1 MKAYEINEH
10 FSVKRSAQMSIN
22 KVEAATS
29 YKYHWYIRYQD
40 GTEIGARCDCNV
52 TPPQSRILSCAP
64 VKSTSNFMCTILN
77 NNGRSTGLYELDTVS
92 IQVFSCFWKAA
103 VLS

>member
-1 MKAYEINEH
+1 MAE
-10 FSVKRSAQMSIN
+10 
-22 KVEAATS
+22 VEAATS

-64 VKSTSNFMCTILN
+64 IKSTSNFMCTILN
-77 NNGRSTGLYELDTVS
+77 NNGRSTGLYELDSVS
-92 IQVFSCFWKAA
+92 TQSLLFVFNLA